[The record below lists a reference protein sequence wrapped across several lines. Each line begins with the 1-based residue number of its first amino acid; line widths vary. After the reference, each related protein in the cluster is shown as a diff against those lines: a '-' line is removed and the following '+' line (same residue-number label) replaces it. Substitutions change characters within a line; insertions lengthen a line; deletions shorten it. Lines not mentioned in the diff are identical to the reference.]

1 MSDLIALIARPKE
14 VLRVSNE
21 QHRRLIGAL
30 RRRDAGR
37 AVRVTRQHIEAT
49 EHILAGLLV
58 ERPR

>member
-21 QHRRLIGAL
+21 QHRRLVGGPAH
-30 RRRDAGR
+30 RRCG
-37 AVRVTRQHIEAT
+37 V
-49 EHILAGLLV
+49 LAGLLV